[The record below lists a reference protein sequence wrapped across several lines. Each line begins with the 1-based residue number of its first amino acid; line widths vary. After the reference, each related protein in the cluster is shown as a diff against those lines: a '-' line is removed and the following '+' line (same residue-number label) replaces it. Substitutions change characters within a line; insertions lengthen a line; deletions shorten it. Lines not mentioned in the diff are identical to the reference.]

1 MKYFT
6 VKGIHSDFE
15 ASKVAFGTGSEI
27 RSLSK
32 EERFAL
38 FDFFFERGG
47 NILDTAPGY
56 CDGTSEKHIGEWM
69 KLRGNRKDV
78 RISTKACHAFAGE
91 PSRLTLKDMM
101 EDLELSLS
109 QLQTDY
115 VDLFWIHNDDPTKPV
130 EEIMDA
136 VDEVAR
142 TGRVNAIGCSNWKID
157 RIEAA
162 NRYAREKGKTCF
174 FANQSQWSLARPNPR
189 YAQQY
194 NAITMDD
201 ESYDWYLK
209 NDLTVFAFSSV
220 AQGFFSIA
228 AKGGIE
234 ALSERTKDFFL
245 NDDNLKRLEH
255 VKTFMKKYEVPAS
268 WPVLGYITNNRLKGV
283 AITSATDVEI
293 LAETLSAADMQMTV
307 DEADAL
313 FLV

>member
-6 VKGIHSDFE
+6 VKGIHGDFK

-27 RSLSK
+27 KGLNR

-38 FDFFFERGG
+38 FDCFFAHGG

-56 CDGTSEKHIGEWM
+56 CGGTSEKDIGEWIRS
-69 KLRGNRKDV
+69 RGNRQDI

-101 EDLELSLS
+101 EDLNLSLS

-115 VDLFWIHNDDPTKPV
+115 IDLFWIHNDDPEKSV

-136 VDEVAR
+136 VNEVAK
-142 TGRVNAIGCSNWKID
+142 TGKVNAIGCSNWKIN

-162 NRYAREKGKTCF
+162 NRYARENGMTPF
-174 FANQSQWSLARPNPR
+174 FANQSQWSLARPNPI
-189 YAQQY
+189 YGESY
-194 NAITMDD
+194 NAIMMDD
-201 ESYDWYLK
+201 ESYQWYLE
-209 NDLTVFAFSSV
+209 NDLTIFAFSSV

-234 ALSERTKDFFL
+234 ALSDRIRSFFL
-245 NDDNLKRLEH
+245 NDDNIKRLEH
-255 VKTFMKKYEVPAS
+255 VKAFMEKYQVPAS
-268 WPVLGYITNNRLKGV
+268 YPVLGYITNNRLKGV
-283 AITSATDVEI
+283 AITSATSTDI
-293 LAETLSAADMQMTV
+293 LKDTLSAADAQMSA

-313 FLV
+313 FKV